1 MARRRFQ
8 KGRLLLRGKRTP
20 QWIGRW
26 REDVVT
32 PDGSVRRIEKS
43 TILGTKAELP
53 TRRLAAR
60 RLEECLARVNAA
72 SYRPVRVATLN
83 AFAER
88 WKLEILAQHK
98 PSSRRAAESHLK
110 VHLLP
115 ELGKMNLD
123 QIGPENQQVF
133 ATRLSKK
140 VSRKTVVNV
149 LGTLSSMLNKA
160 KEWGYVCEAVE
171 LDKLALPEAS
181 IGAPARF
188 FSADEARRIIEAAPE
203 PFSTMFATLAMTG
216 IRAGELLGL
225 QVEDL
230 DFERRLIFIRRS
242 AWYGRIQTLKS
253 RASQGAL
260 PMPEPLA
267 DMRKSYLKTWKP
279 NPQRLLFANQLG
291 RPMSAN
297 KVVQRKLW
305 PILDAL
311 KIRRCGLHSF
321 RHTHSS
327 LLVEGGAPVSVA
339 QAQLRHADP
348 RITLGIYSH
357 VVGSSQR
364 DAVEKLAAILRPN
377 APKLRPDGEWIQ

>member
-1 MARRRFQ
+1 VGYSAVQ
-8 KGRLLLRGKRTP
+8 
-20 QWIGRW
+20 
-26 REDVVT
+26 
-32 PDGSVRRIEKS
+32 
-43 TILGTKAELP
+43 
-53 TRRLAAR
+53 
-60 RLEECLARVNAA
+60 
-72 SYRPVRVATLN
+72 
-83 AFAER
+83 
-88 WKLEILAQHK
+88 
-98 PSSRRAAESHLK
+98 
-110 VHLLP
+110 
-115 ELGKMNLD
+115 
-123 QIGPENQQVF
+123 
-133 ATRLSKK
+133 
-140 VSRKTVVNV
+140 
-149 LGTLSSMLNKA
+149 
-160 KEWGYVCEAVE
+160 WGYVCEGVE
-171 LDKLALPEAS
+171 FDKLALPEAS
-181 IGAPARF
+181 IGTAARF
-188 FSADEARRIIEAAPE
+188 FSADEARRIIEGAPE

-225 QVEDL
+225 QVNDL
-230 DFERRLIFIRRS
+230 DFEGRLIFIRRS

-267 DMRKSYLKTWKP
+267 DMLKSYLKTWKP
-279 NPQRLLFANQLG
+279 NAQRLVFANQIG

-311 KIRRCGLHSF
+311 KIPRCGLHAF

-357 VVGSSQR
+357 VVGDSQR

-377 APKLRPDGEWIQ
+377 APKLKPDGEWIQ